1 MTGKKL
7 FGGAETKSE
16 DRVSII
22 PRLPPVIPNISTGR
36 GSFLNVTPTFATSGQ
51 QIGEIRAPGPNV
63 PITNRGALAGLDI
76 NLGFAPEIDEIR
88 AETLGGRRNLLSN
101 VQGDIETLRGL
112 QNPFIRA
119 RVQPFI
125 EQRERAARQ
134 ASRRG
139 VTGPLSALATNPFTR
154 QIADQTALA
163 TAEAQTAI
171 RSGQSLAQSLLTD
184 ISGEG
189 QQLLAEELAALGL
202 GNDVIQTIIASQLER
217 PTVTSGA
224 SKTTQQRGITQ
235 GFGDIFPGIR

>member
-125 EQRERAARQ
+125 EQRERAARE

-171 RSGQSLAQSLLTD
+171 RSGQSLAQSLLT
-184 ISGEG
+184 
-189 QQLLAEELAALGL
+189 ALGL